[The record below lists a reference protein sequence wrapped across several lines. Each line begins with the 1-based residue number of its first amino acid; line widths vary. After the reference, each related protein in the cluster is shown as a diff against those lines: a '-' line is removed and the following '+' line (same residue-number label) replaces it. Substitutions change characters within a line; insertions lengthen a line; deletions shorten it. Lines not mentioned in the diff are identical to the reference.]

1 MKQAVHGWLS
11 TYERLVKSQNFF
23 SSYLTQ
29 EDLSRLGR
37 EYIETGKYL
46 EMIFPSFGV
55 RFIAINDEVD
65 SENSRAGDDIIIP
78 VKNIMNEAYC
88 RELSKKLRKQFQIQR
103 GNGEFLG
110 AFANYGYCKSPDD
123 KHKLV
128 VDDYAAEVVRGIFSL
143 KFQGYNQQA
152 IADFLNNEKVLSPAD
167 YKKSQG
173 LKYKTGFKS
182 SSKSYWSAVTVSRIL
197 TNPIYIGKPV
207 QGNTFKVDEETA
219 PIVLRI
225 FQMRA
230 DRVSFNGI
238 CRELNLEGIPCPGKI
253 RYERGVTMAGKYKG
267 ALWIRGTVR
276 KITQDAVYIG
286 CRIHGKVMRSKVG
299 LDKKRRPE
307 EEWKII
313 ENAHP
318 ALVSKGDVR
327 NTIVIDEPAAQVVR
341 QIFEWAAAGI
351 TVTNIAQRLN
361 TASIPTPS
369 VYLADIRGKYK
380 TRSSWSYESVR
391 NILFNRIYTGDTVP
405 FKSHVVRVGSNHVK
419 QVPPELQQVIPDT
432 HEAIISREQYYRALT
447 VIKSV
452 KKGRGIR
459 SDNPFTSLLM
469 CGCCGNRL
477 SKGKEK
483 NKTWL
488 CSMHRYNPKTDCKS
502 VRIDNDQLE
511 QIVLRA
517 ISMQCRLLDAKVQS
531 IKRESYSAKSGD
543 QILRSECQSLHRQ
556 IDRIQDDKMTL
567 YERYACG
574 NIAKEVYVSE
584 KDTLSAKEEELK
596 VQYVMAEQ
604 KQALLKE
611 KIRMSADRISAAE
624 KVTPYQSLTKL
635 TPELAKELIKRII
648 VRPDKSIRIEWNF
661 SDELSGLV
669 EFPEICFEKQA
680 I

>member
-1 MKQAVHGWLS
+1 MDELMDISYVRLSKEDGDVEDGSIDESCSIQSQRTCIKQYLRSNGLS
-11 TYERLVKSQNFF
+11 VDRLLEIVDDGYSGTTMNRPGMNRLIKLVESGKVR
-23 SSYLTQ
+23 TIIVR
-29 EDLSRLGR
+29 DLSRFAR
-37 EYIETGKYL
+37 NYL
-46 EMIFPSFGV
+46 EAGHYLECIFPVYNV
-55 RFIAINDEVD
+55 RFISINDQFDSMELGESTGGLELAIRNLINQMYSKDISRKIKSAVD
-65 SENSRAGDDIIIP
+65 
-78 VKNIMNEAYC
+78 
-88 RELSKKLRKQFQIQR
+88 LKKLS
-103 GNGEFLG
+103 GEFVYG
-110 AFANYGYCKSPDD
+110 TAPYGYK
-123 KHKLV
+123 
-128 VDDYAAEVVRGIFSL
+128 
-143 KFQGYNQQA
+143 
-152 IADFLNNEKVLSPAD
+152 
-167 YKKSQG
+167 
-173 LKYKTGFKS
+173 
-182 SSKSYWSAVTVSRIL
+182 
-197 TNPIYIGKPV
+197 
-207 QGNTFKVDEETA
+207 
-219 PIVLRI
+219 
-225 FQMRA
+225 
-230 DRVSFNGI
+230 
-238 CRELNLEGIPCPGKI
+238 
-253 RYERGVTMAGKYKG
+253 
-267 ALWIRGTVR
+267 
-276 KITQDAVYIG
+276 
-286 CRIHGKVMRSKVG
+286 
-299 LDKKRRPE
+299 
-307 EEWKII
+307 
-313 ENAHP
+313 
-318 ALVSKGDVR
+318 KGDVR

-447 VIKSV
+447 VIKTV

-502 VRIDNDQLE
+502 VRIDNNQLE

-531 IKRESYSAKSGD
+531 IKRESYSAKSSD
-543 QILRSECQSLHRQ
+543 QILRNECQSLHRQ

-574 NIAKEVYVSE
+574 TIAKEVYVSE

-669 EFPEICFEKQA
+669 EFPEICFEKQV